1 MKKGMKNICVLIRV
15 YDRIDDLAYNL
26 KIIRD
31 TWVQNSYS
39 IVVVFNGQQ
48 CGYKLPPII
57 NVLADNI
64 LILGENAGHL
74 KGNSQLLLEGLKHI
88 QLSVFDYVIILEAD
102 TWLYTDQLISKY
114 VGKLEASDA
123 VWASARWYDRF
134 YSLATDFA
142 IIKSSYLKTNSAIF
156 DFATYP
162 ECYVCNYLL
171 NHGQKYI
178 WIHENMNVQ
187 LPSYIR
193 KFPFA
198 PMGRFYAFP
207 ASKMVTHHIEQLKYG
222 MRTKKRH
229 FNIAAKCNYFV
240 DESHSMIYLYIM
252 NLYMQ
257 FSHLIDR
264 CFLRRSWYSKRKVL
278 NL

>member
-39 IVVVFNGQQ
+39 VVVVFNGQQ
-48 CGYKLPPII
+48 CGYKLPSII
-57 NVLADNI
+57 NELADNV
-64 LILGENAGHL
+64 LILAENAGHL

-88 QLSVFDYVIILEAD
+88 RLSVFDYVIILEAD
-102 TWLYTDQLISKY
+102 TWLYTDQLVSKY
-114 VGKLEASDA
+114 IGKLEVSDA

-142 IIKSSYLKTNSAIF
+142 IIKSIYLVANAAIF
-156 DFATYP
+156 DFDTYP

-171 NHGQKYI
+171 HHGQKYVLI
-178 WIHENMNVQ
+178 SENMNVQ
-187 LPSYIR
+187 LPSYIKR
-193 KFPFA
+193 FPFA
-198 PMGRFYAFP
+198 PMGRFYSFP

-229 FNIAAKCNYFV
+229 FNIVAKCNYFV
-240 DESHSMIYLYIM
+240 DESHPLIYLYIM
-252 NLYMQ
+252 NLYMR

-264 CFLRRSWYSKRKVL
+264 CFLRRSWYSKREVL